1 MKTSTQV
8 NDILQA
14 ISDLDLE
21 EQSYIA
27 EILTKR
33 TIELRRNQIA
43 SRAKEAE
50 ENYRLGNVR
59 TVTVEDLIRDSS
71 SLSSNFSLTA
81 KCY

>member
-59 TVTVEDLIRDSS
+59 AVTVEDLMMDSS
-71 SLSSNFSLTA
+71 ND
-81 KCY
+81 

>member
-14 ISDLDLE
+14 ISNLNFE

-27 EILTKR
+27 EILSKR
-33 TIELRRNQIA
+33 MIELRRSQIA

-59 TVTVEDLIRDSS
+59 AFTVEDLMMYSS
-71 SLSSNFSLTA
+71 DD
-81 KCY
+81 

>member
-14 ISDLDLE
+14 ISDLELE

-50 ENYRLGNVR
+50 ENYRLGNIR
-59 TVTVEDLIRDSS
+59 TVTVEDLIRDQSVTNRS
-71 SLSSNFSLTA
+71 WNSR
-81 KCY
+81 

>member
-21 EQSYIA
+21 EQFYIA
-27 EILTKR
+27 EIITKR

-50 ENYRLGNVR
+50 ENYRCGNVR
-59 TVTVEDLIRDSS
+59 AVTVEDLMMDSS
-71 SLSSNFSLTA
+71 ND
-81 KCY
+81 